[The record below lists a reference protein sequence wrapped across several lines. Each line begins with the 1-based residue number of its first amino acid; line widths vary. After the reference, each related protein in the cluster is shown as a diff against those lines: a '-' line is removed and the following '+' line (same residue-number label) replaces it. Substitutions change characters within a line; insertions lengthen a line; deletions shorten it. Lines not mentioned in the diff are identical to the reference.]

1 MEAPPLL
8 RWTLLSQSF
17 LIHYRQVEHHS
28 PDKVGLDR
36 RASVP
41 VGVCRFVRDETCFRS
56 ARRGYAALHN
66 RVAGAAF
73 GGHRVVGKSSVWCG
87 WSRGRTVVVW
97 IVVDL
102 GFAFVLVSQ

>member
-1 MEAPPLL
+1 MCSIEATQLGIGPTNGRSSL
-8 RWTLLSQSF
+8 
-17 LIHYRQVEHHS
+17 
-28 PDKVGLDR
+28 GL
-36 RASVP
+36 
-41 VGVCRFVRDETCFRS
+41 
-56 ARRGYAALHN
+56 AALHN

>member
-1 MEAPPLL
+1 MLCIPRVYDESQRGLL
-8 RWTLLSQSF
+8 R
-17 LIHYRQVEHHS
+17 E
-28 PDKVGLDR
+28 
-36 RASVP
+36 
-41 VGVCRFVRDETCFRS
+41 CFP
-56 ARRGYAALHN
+56 ALHN